1 MKAAEERN
9 SCCYLS
15 LYIQHILPNIR
26 EGFLLRCPLLL
37 FSPPPSLPP
46 SSYSPGTTLGAV
58 EVRRRKEGGGPSP
71 PSLFAPPHT
80 CLHLFVL
87 SPPSSPD
94 CMRRTLLSAFPPST
108 PFLLCNIVRSLQ
120 PPLLVSLKAKGT
132 KAAKA
137 IKNSAQRSSFSRD
150 LLRDLLWPFCV
161 MWPLVVAGTYAH
173 S

>member
-1 MKAAEERN
+1 MKAAKERN

-26 EGFLLRCPLLL
+26 EGFLLCCPLLL
-37 FSPPPSLPP
+37 FSPPP

-87 SPPSSPD
+87 P
-94 CMRRTLLSAFPPST
+94 
-108 PFLLCNIVRSLQ
+108 
-120 PPLLVSLKAKGT
+120 PPLLRLLHATDPPVGFPSLPTILTLQHCAFIACCLRSRRSWSSLKAKGT

-137 IKNSAQRSSFSRD
+137 IKNSA
-150 LLRDLLWPFCV
+150 
-161 MWPLVVAGTYAH
+161 
-173 S
+173 